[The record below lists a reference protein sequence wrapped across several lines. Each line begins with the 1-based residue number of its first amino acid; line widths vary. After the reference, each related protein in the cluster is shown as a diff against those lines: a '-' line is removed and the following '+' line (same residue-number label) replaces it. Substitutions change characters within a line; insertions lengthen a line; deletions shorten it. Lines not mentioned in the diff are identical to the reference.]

1 VPLVLDEEVGEVDVV
16 ESEVLGAG
24 ATWIGGCSLTWASAA
39 LTICHVNVV
48 ATAATSTHAPAMVH
62 LLTQALSQ
70 VTRVIS
76 SRGGQGFLKARGQ
89 KSTPG

>member
-1 VPLVLDEEVGEVDVV
+1 VLLVLDVEVGEVEVV
-16 ESEVLGAG
+16 GSEVGAG
-24 ATWIGGCSLTWASAA
+24 ATWIGGWSLTRASAA

-62 LLTQALSQ
+62 LLTLALSQ
-70 VTRVIS
+70 VPRVIS